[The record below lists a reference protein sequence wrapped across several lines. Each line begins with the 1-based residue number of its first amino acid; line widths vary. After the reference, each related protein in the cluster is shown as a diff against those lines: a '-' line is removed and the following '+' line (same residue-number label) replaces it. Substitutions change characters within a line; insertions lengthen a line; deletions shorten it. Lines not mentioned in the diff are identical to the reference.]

1 MILETSRLIL
11 RCLKLA
17 DAPFIRELVNDPDW
31 LRFIGDRGVHSVD
44 DARRFL
50 REGPLAMY
58 ERHGIGLWR
67 TELKDGGVPIGI
79 CGLLRR
85 ESLDGVD
92 LGFALLPQFRAQ
104 GYAHEAAA
112 GTLHYGRSTLGLD
125 RILAITTP
133 DNRASIGLLKK
144 LGFRFENNLRLSDSD
159 DAEELALFATD

>member
-1 MILETSRLIL
+1 MKILETPRLIL
-11 RCLKLA
+11 RRLTLA

-31 LRFIGDRGVHSVD
+31 LRFIGDRGVHTLD

-50 REGPLAMY
+50 REGPMAMY
-58 ERHGIGLWR
+58 ERHGFGLWR
-67 TELKDGGVPIGI
+67 TEVKDGGVAIGI

-112 GTLHYGRSTLGLD
+112 ATLHYGRSVLGLGH
-125 RILAITTP
+125 ILAITTP
-133 DNRASIGLLKK
+133 DNGASIGLLEK
-144 LGFRFENNLRLSDSD
+144 LGFRFEKNLRLSG
-159 DAEELALFATD
+159 DAEELALFVTS